1 MSAVLDREDM
11 QGLIAR
17 GAGEEGRLEF
27 VNGEAKLVECP
38 HWPIKTTLWRENAKF
53 GAPSQTQRDKFMKS
67 L

>member
-27 VNGEAKLVECP
+27 VNGEAKLVECR
-38 HWPIKTTLWRENAKF
+38 IGLSKQLF
-53 GAPSQTQRDKFMKS
+53 GAKTQNLARQARHSVID

>member
-27 VNGEAKLVECP
+27 VNGEAKLVECRIGP
-38 HWPIKTTLWRENAKF
+38 SNNSLARKRKIWRAKPDT
-53 GAPSQTQRDKFMKS
+53 A
-67 L
+67 